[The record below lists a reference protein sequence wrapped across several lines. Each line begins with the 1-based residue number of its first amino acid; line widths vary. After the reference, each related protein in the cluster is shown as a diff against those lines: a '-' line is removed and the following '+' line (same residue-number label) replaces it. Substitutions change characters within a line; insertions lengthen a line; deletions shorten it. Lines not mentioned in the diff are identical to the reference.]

1 MGAGAKERTD
11 MKYIEEKYQQLINSM
26 ERGYSATI
34 DSLNYH
40 INRLQKTIVEQED
53 ELEKLKGG
61 DELAEQIEEYENFKS
76 DCAACNV
83 VIRELREENAKLK
96 EEIASLKKTTV
107 KAKAPRKRA
116 RKQVLCTCQD
126 CKTYFYA
133 QRRDAKRC
141 PECKRKHINQT
152 KYAWLKKQRATK

>member
-1 MGAGAKERTD
+1 MASGKGTVA
-11 MKYIEEKYQQLINSM
+11 KYIEEKYQQLINSM
-26 ERGYSATI
+26 ERGYGATI

-61 DELAEQIEEYENFKS
+61 DKLAEHIEEYENFNS
-76 DCAACNV
+76 DCAACDV

-96 EEIASLKKTTV
+96 EEIASLKKTTIKV
-107 KAKAPRKRA
+107 KAPKKRTR

-141 PECKRKHINQT
+141 PECKRKHINQA
-152 KYAWLKKQRATK
+152 KYAWLKKQRIAK

>member
-1 MGAGAKERTD
+1 
-11 MKYIEEKYQQLINSM
+11 MKYIEKEYQYLIEQM
-26 ERGYSATI
+26 KSAH
-34 DSLNYH
+34 DYVVGDLKAH
-40 INRLQKTIVEQED
+40 INW
-53 ELEKLKGG
+53 LEKKVADK
-61 DELAEQIEEYENFKS
+61 DELAEQIDEYENFKS
-76 DCAACNV
+76 DCAACDV
-83 VIRELREENAKLK
+83 VISELREENAKLK

-116 RKQVLCTCQD
+116 RKQVLCTCMD

-141 PECKRKHINQT
+141 PECKRKRNNQA

>member
-1 MGAGAKERTD
+1 

-26 ERGYSATI
+26 ERAYSATI

-40 INRLQKTIVEQED
+40 INQMQRTILDQED
-53 ELEKLKGG
+53 ELERLKGG
-61 DELAEQIEEYENFKS
+61 DKLAQEIAKLDEQPQIILD
-76 DCAACNV
+76 DCPACDV

-96 EEIASLKKTTV
+96 EEIASLKKTA
-107 KAKAPRKRA
+107 KAKAPKKRA
-116 RKQVLCTCQD
+116 RKQVLCTCMD

-141 PECKRKHINQT
+141 PECKRKHANQA
-152 KYAWLKKQRATK
+152 KYAWLKKQRAAK

>member
-1 MGAGAKERTD
+1 
-11 MKYIEEKYQQLINSM
+11 MKYIEKHYQDLI
-26 ERGYSATI
+26 EQIESAHEYVVG
-34 DSLNYH
+34 DLKAH
-40 INRLQKTIVEQED
+40 INW
-53 ELEKLKGG
+53 LEKKIAGE

-76 DCAACNV
+76 DCAACDV

-141 PECKRKHINQT
+141 PECKRKHNNQA
-152 KYAWLKKQRATK
+152 KYAWLKKQRAAK

>member
-1 MGAGAKERTD
+1 
-11 MKYIEEKYQQLINSM
+11 MKYIEKKYQQLIEDM
-26 ERGYSATI
+26 ERAH
-34 DSLNYH
+34 DSVCDTLKYH
-40 INRLQKTIVEQED
+40 INW
-53 ELEKLKGG
+53 LEKRLAGN
-61 DELAEQIEEYENFKS
+61 DELAEQINEYENFEG
-76 DCAACNV
+76 DCAACDV

-152 KYAWLKKQRATK
+152 KYAWLKKQRAAK

>member
-1 MGAGAKERTD
+1 
-11 MKYIEEKYQQLINSM
+11 MKYIEKHYQDLI
-26 ERGYSATI
+26 EQIESAH
-34 DSLNYH
+34 DYVVGDLKAH
-40 INRLQKTIVEQED
+40 INW
-53 ELEKLKGG
+53 LEKKIAGE
-61 DELAEQIEEYENFKS
+61 DELAEQIDEYENFKS
-76 DCAACNV
+76 DCAACDV

-107 KAKAPRKRA
+107 KAKAPKKRRA

-152 KYAWLKKQRATK
+152 KYAWLKKQHAAKKM

>member
-1 MGAGAKERTD
+1 

-26 ERGYSATI
+26 ERAYSATI
-34 DSLNYH
+34 DSLNYR
-40 INRLQKTIVEQED
+40 INQLQKTIVEQED

-61 DELAEQIEEYENFKS
+61 DKLAGQIAILDEEPQVIVN
-76 DCAACNV
+76 DCPACDV

-96 EEIASLKKTTV
+96 EEIASLKKTTKV
-107 KAKAPRKRA
+107 KAPRKRV

-126 CKTYFYA
+126 CRTYFYA

-141 PECKRKHINQT
+141 PECKRKHNNQA
-152 KYAWLKKQRATK
+152 KYAWLKKQRVTK

>member
-1 MGAGAKERTD
+1 
-11 MKYIEEKYQQLINSM
+11 MKYIEKHYQDLI
-26 ERGYSATI
+26 EQIESAHEYVVG
-34 DSLNYH
+34 DLKAH
-40 INRLQKTIVEQED
+40 INW
-53 ELEKLKGG
+53 LEKKIAGE
-61 DELAEQIEEYENFKS
+61 DELAEQIDEYENFKS
-76 DCAACNV
+76 DCAACDV

-116 RKQVLCTCQD
+116 RKQVLCTCMD

-141 PECKRKHINQT
+141 PECKRKHNNQA
-152 KYAWLKKQRATK
+152 KYAWLKKQRTAK